1 MHNEHSYKTCN
12 KCKALNLDINQGGVM
27 GLGQGIYHRSDI
39 PHSTIKHKSHMLD
52 KRAVPAPCA
61 SAAAGWWP
69 SAPSSSPPPSA
80 CWAWWPSVRPWPP
93 PPCPDIRCGRKTHR
107 HVWVLEDSKFVFQ
120 TQRRKVP
127 LYQDNTRCSVR
138 AAPPP
143 MARPGTPPGAT
154 APPSASPATRWP
166 SGPRAARSAG
176 ATTSRSRARETQRQ
190 TSLFLSG
197 SVLTRLQVLFGHE
210 A

>member
-1 MHNEHSYKTCN
+1 MAREYIT
-12 KCKALNLDINQGGVM
+12 GV
-27 GLGQGIYHRSDI
+27 

-61 SAAAGWWP
+61 SAAAGWWL
-69 SAPSSSPPPSA
+69 SAPSFSPPPSA
-80 CWAWWPSVRPWPP
+80 CWAWWPSVRPGPP

-138 AAPPP
+138 AAPPTHGQ
-143 MARPGTPPGAT
+143 ARYTPWGNCTSVGFTCDKVALRAEGGQKCRGDYLALKGKGDSKTDKFVLVWSCVDPPAGTV
-154 APPSASPATRWP
+154 
-166 SGPRAARSAG
+166 RA
-176 ATTSRSRARETQRQ
+176 
-190 TSLFLSG
+190 
-197 SVLTRLQVLFGHE
+197 
-210 A
+210 

>member
-27 GLGQGIYHRSDI
+27 GHGQGIYHRSDI

-143 MARPGTPPGAT
+143 WPGQVHPLGQLHLRRLHLRQGGPQGRGRPEVQGRLPCAQGQG
-154 APPSASPATRWP
+154 RLKD
-166 SGPRAARSAG
+166 
-176 ATTSRSRARETQRQ
+176 RQ
-190 TSLFLSG
+190 VCSCLELC
-197 SVLTRLQVLFGHE
+197 
-210 A
+210 